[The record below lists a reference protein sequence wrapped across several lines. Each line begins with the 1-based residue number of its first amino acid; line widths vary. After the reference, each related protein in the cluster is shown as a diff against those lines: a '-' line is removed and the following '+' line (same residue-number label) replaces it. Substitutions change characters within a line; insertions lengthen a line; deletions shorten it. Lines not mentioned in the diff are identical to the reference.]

1 MADGTI
7 CSAAMT
13 IAVDRGTHLGTG
25 SEGGH
30 DAEHSVC
37 GHQAFAAN
45 SAVLQVAEAMWQHVR
60 VESPTIRP
68 DLARYAE
75 GVMQAMRD
83 VCGKSDE

>member
-1 MADGTI
+1 MQSI
-7 CSAAMT
+7 LFAA
-13 IAVDRGTHLGTG
+13 IKL
-25 SEGGH
+25 SP
-30 DAEHSVC
+30 
-37 GHQAFAAN
+37 AN

-83 VCGKSDE
+83 VCGKSGE